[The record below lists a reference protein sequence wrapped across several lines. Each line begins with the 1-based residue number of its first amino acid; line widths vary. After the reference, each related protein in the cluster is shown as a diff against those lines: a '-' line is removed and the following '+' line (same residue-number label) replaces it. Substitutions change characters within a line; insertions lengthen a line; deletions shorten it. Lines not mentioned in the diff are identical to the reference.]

1 MFKWVYESVLIKWQ
15 KSKKFAWKL
24 ICYLL
29 IFLCKCSFW
38 LDTFH
43 RILLDVKNVPYWI
56 KSSPD
61 ELRKNR
67 SLVMDINSRIMNEVF
82 PRHLWNSV
90 TMQRGKQIHQII
102 FPLYR
107 DLFPSSSEDEISLD
121 KGIWVNILQ
130 KKSDGWWL
138 IQYEKQ
144 RGWFPSN
151 YLIEVNR
158 KWYLLTWS

>member
-1 MFKWVYESVLIKWQ
+1 
-15 KSKKFAWKL
+15 
-24 ICYLL
+24 
-29 IFLCKCSFW
+29 
-38 LDTFH
+38 
-43 RILLDVKNVPYWI
+43 
-56 KSSPD
+56 
-61 ELRKNR
+61 
-67 SLVMDINSRIMNEVF
+67 
-82 PRHLWNSV
+82 
-90 TMQRGKQIHQII
+90 MQRGKQIHQII

-158 KWYLLTWS
+158 K